1 MSQNSRPTPPVLS
14 RADSTSRRDQFA
26 SSGHQAGHGWL
37 MALFARCEH
46 HFAIRQD
53 RALYALACDSEA
65 SEHYGIT
72 PSRLWRLSVWFK
84 AFFFAS

>member
-1 MSQNSRPTPPVLS
+1 MSQNSLPTPSVLS
-14 RADSTSRRDQFA
+14 NTDSTPRRAQFA
-26 SSGHQAGHGWL
+26 RSGHQSGHGWP
-37 MALFARCEH
+37 MDLFARCEH

-65 SEHYGIT
+65 SEHYGLT
-72 PSRLWRLSVWFK
+72 PSRLWRLLVWFK